1 MTEKFIRFTDND
13 SGRQVTYERY
23 AARLPAFL
31 KEYGPKDGYRV
42 EIAWTDL
49 LAVQTGR
56 VSLMR
61 EAVIASKKPSDVG
74 LPGIQD
80 DVDVLVCT
88 AKLLDAQKRIVR
100 NASAAMSI
108 RGKMDF
114 RTLETAANQ
123 RLLAALGFVGEE
135 LDAQVTIEDDVI
147 YKRYAARIPAFLN
160 AYPPKEGYCVVISWT
175 DLLSLQTGR
184 LSLLREAVIAGR
196 KPSDVGLPGI
206 ENDVNTL
213 VCTARLL
220 DPQEQ
225 VVRSGSATMQVLEF
239 KDFEKLE
246 TAANQRLLAA
256 LGFGGEVFDEDENA
270 DLAAQGRTPDASST
284 AESSAGASASPPAPS
299 APLSFEGSASTSVGS
314 EPPDDSAEVTA
325 AERRQI
331 ENLASRVGA
340 SVPPLKTRSDVKQAR
355 RQLSALDRQRRTGAR
370 TEQSAATA

>member
-23 AARLPAFL
+23 AARLPSFL

-42 EIAWTDL
+42 EIEWTDL

-108 RGKMDF
+108 REKMDF

-123 RLLAALGFVGEE
+123 RLLAALGFVGEA
-135 LDAQVTIEDDVI
+135 LDTQVTLDDDVI
-147 YKRYAARIPAFLN
+147 YKRYAARIPAFLK

-225 VVRSGSATMQVLEF
+225 VVRGGSATMQVLEF

-256 LGFGGEVFDEDENA
+256 LGFGGEVFVEDENA
-270 DLAAQGRTPDASST
+270 DLAAQGHMRDASGT
-284 AESSAGASASPPAPS
+284 AESSADASASPRAPS
-299 APLSFEGSASTSVGS
+299 AAPSSEGGASAPAAS
-314 EPPDDSAEVTA
+314 EPSDDSAEATA

-331 ENLASRVGA
+331 ENLANRVGA

-355 RQLSALDRQRRTGAR
+355 RQLSTLDRERRTSAR
-370 TEQSAATA
+370 SGQSAAPV